1 MEICARRGVFSLE
14 SIKFHEDSLFFFFY
28 GVIEESNRSQARICI
43 AEIPFTDYKRSLR
56 NDFMPIEYV
65 VCVTVNIETLGDTF
79 PSLRNPMQLWLLGR
93 EEFSMPFH
101 S

>member
-1 MEICARRGVFSLE
+1 MRVEVCFLSNLSNFTRILS
-14 SIKFHEDSLFFFFY
+14 HFFFFY